1 MHLTQLQYFMAVAR
15 IESISGAAEALYVSQ
30 SAVSKQVLM
39 LEKELGFPL
48 FDRGYRKIHLTENG
62 QLLLD
67 SLRRCSNDFSN
78 TLNAIHRAGGGQ
90 STLLRVA
97 YVEYWDSWRI
107 REPVEAYCKAS
118 GREIHLSL
126 EPYMV
131 SELADALRRGNV
143 DLVVSFDSAFGNR
156 EGLTIAPL
164 GSLNC
169 GLLYAKDLIPG
180 NRAPRR
186 RDFSCVPMLETDDT
200 SHPYRQE
207 LRAIMEKYGF
217 NNALISC
224 PRFSSMLGRLT
235 GGQGI
240 FMVSDWTY
248 LRDSGRLGFYLLGRD
263 FPISAA
269 YTQEAVDREKLPLIL
284 DVIQALSDSLASAP
298 EPPEN
303 GAAQ

>member
-1 MHLTQLQYFMAVAR
+1 MAVAR
-15 IESISGAAEALYVSQ
+15 VESISGAAEALYVSQ

-39 LEKELGFPL
+39 LEKELGFSL

-67 SLRRCSNDFSN
+67 SLRRCSNDFTN

-90 STLLRVA
+90 SSLLRVA

-107 REPVEAYCKAS
+107 REPVEAFCSKE

-143 DLVVSFDSAFGNR
+143 DLAVSFSSAFGNR
-156 EGLTIAPL
+156 EALTIVPL
-164 GSLNC
+164 GNLNC
-169 GLLYAKDLIPG
+169 GLLYAKDLVPG

-186 RDFSCVPMLETDDT
+186 SDFSHVPMLETDDT

-207 LRAIMEKYGF
+207 LRAIMEKHGL
-217 NNALISC
+217 NNPLVSC
-224 PRFSSMLGRLT
+224 PRFSSMLGKLT

-248 LRDSGRLGFYLLGRD
+248 LRDSSRLGFHLLGRD

-269 YTQEAVDREKLPLIL
+269 YTQDAVDREKLPLIQ
-284 DVIQALSDSLASAP
+284 DVIRAISESLAAEP
-298 EPPEN
+298 ETPES
-303 GAAQ
+303 GAAS